1 MSLVAVR
8 MGGDGATFLRV
19 WLSGP
24 LAIAAIAPSG

>member
-19 WLSGP
+19 WLSDP